1 MCRGRKGIQDA
12 DGFDLERSSRVARGA
27 YSWQRG
33 QRCESIMLTMFFF
46 MVGALLFVFLFFSHY
61 CDCQFSGHEGT
72 WKDNNAAAQVFD
84 KGYYAEMLDNDW
96 RMRNLDGGSPQDWS
110 TGVGSDNGRMMLNT
124 DMCLAYDIDIQINN
138 QDPSCTTLGNPSCPR
153 YAVGTSRRAALDAVL
168 ELKDCDQ
175 NNDCFYTAFRDA
187 WLKATVLGQSGATK
201 SLTLTCV

>member
-1 MCRGRKGIQDA
+1 
-12 DGFDLERSSRVARGA
+12 
-27 YSWQRG
+27 
-33 QRCESIMLTMFFF
+33 
-46 MVGALLFVFLFFSHY
+46 
-61 CDCQFSGHEGT
+61 
-72 WKDNNAAAQVFD
+72 
-84 KGYYAEMLDNDW
+84 MLDNDW

-138 QDPSCTTLGNPSCPR
+138 QDPSCTTLGNPPCPR